1 MPPAAAIQINRL
13 KHRTFMI
20 KHRLVNDLAVEAL
33 RVHTI
38 RAEPKLK
45 TRGYVGAAAV
55 QMT

>member
-20 KHRLVNDLAVEAL
+20 KHRLANYLTVEAL